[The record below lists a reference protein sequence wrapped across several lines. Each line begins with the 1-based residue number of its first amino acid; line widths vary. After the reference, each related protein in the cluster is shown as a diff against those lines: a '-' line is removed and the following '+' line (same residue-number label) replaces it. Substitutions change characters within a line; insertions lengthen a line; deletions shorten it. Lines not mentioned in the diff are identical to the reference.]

1 MPKSKGRRKLRRTQ
15 TRPTQ
20 ARPTQARVT
29 QARVTQ
35 AAQHRAEERRKISY
49 QRYRLR
55 RIVGWSLVVLGVAV
69 GASHWLTHIQVWDFA
84 SQGIEDLIAGYP
96 MGAALGVGGAI
107 VLSKA

>member
-1 MPKSKGRRKLRRTQ
+1 MPKSRDRGKSRR
-15 TRPTQ
+15 
-20 ARPTQARVT
+20 A

-55 RIVGWSLVVLGVAV
+55 RIVGWSLVVLGVGV
-69 GASHWLTHIQVWDFA
+69 GISHWLTHLQVWDFA
-84 SQGIEDLIAGYP
+84 SQGIEDLLAGYP
-96 MGAALGVGGAI
+96 MGAALAVGGAI